1 MKIHELNEIHSITAG
16 EQHWIITRDYHAYGA
31 ENSRPIIIKIEAG
44 FKTDYCSIPRLPI
57 AYWLLGNMG
66 KAAGLL
72 HDALYSN
79 YDGVSIMFHD
89 TQELLTADRLWADEV
104 LLNALHFLDMSWWRA
119 RLIYTAV
126 RIFGALYY
134 KKDKASDYAKVR

>member
-1 MKIHELNEIHSITAG
+1 MEINKLNEIHSITAG
-16 EQHWIITRDYHAYGA
+16 EQHWIITQDYHAYGI
-31 ENSRPIIIKIEAG
+31 EESRPIIIKINAG
-44 FKTDYCSIPRLPI
+44 FKTDYCTVPRLPI

-79 YDGVSIMFHD
+79 YDGVTIMYHD
-89 TQELLTADRLWADEV
+89 DQQVLTATRMWSDQV
-104 LLNALHFLDMSWWRA
+104 LLNALHFIGMSWWRA

-126 RIFGALYY
+126 RLFGAFYY
-134 KKDKASDYAKVR
+134 KKDKQSDHKIYD